1 MFERYT
7 ERARRVLFFARYE
20 ASQLGSISIETEH
33 LLLGLIRE
41 GKGLTSR
48 IFARSHL
55 SLESIRKEIEG
66 RTVFREKVSTSV
78 EIPFSA
84 ETKRVLQFAAE
95 EADRLLHNY
104 IGTEHLLLGILRE
117 ERSVAATILM
127 EKGMRLNTVREDIVA
142 LLNEKTTLTRVK
154 ETPLLAEFSRD
165 LTEAAMKNQLDP
177 LVGRHIEIE
186 RVQQVLCR
194 RTKNNAVLI
203 GEPGVGK
210 TAIVEGLAQKIVY
223 GDVPHFLADKR
234 LLALDISLIVAGTK
248 YRGQFEER
256 LKAIMKELTENP
268 NIIVFID
275 ELHTLVGAGSAE
287 GSLDAA
293 NILKPALS
301 RGEIR
306 CIGATTPSEYRK
318 YIEKDRSLERRFQA
332 IKVDPPNERETIEVL
347 MGVKDRYETFH
358 HVEYTTEAIEA
369 AVYQSSRYIT
379 DRFLPDKAIDLVDEA
394 GARAKLREAGYS
406 EEFGE
411 INRSIRVAV
420 EQMETAVSE
429 KNFEKAQFYREQ
441 EVQARENLQFV
452 REKFDVKSST
462 RRVVVGKGEID
473 EVVSKWTGV
482 PLTSINQDEG
492 DKLLH
497 MEDALH
503 NRVISQDAAISALSR
518 AIRRSRAGLKSPNR
532 PVGSFIFLG
541 PTGVGKTELAR
552 AIANFLFGSDHALIR
567 FDMSEYMEKH
577 SVSKLIGSPPGYV
590 GHEEGGQLTEK
601 VKRNPYS
608 VVLLDE
614 VEKAHPDLFN
624 ILLQVFEDGHLTDGL
639 GNRVNFKN
647 TIIIMTSNI
656 GARFIQK
663 KASLGFQSADSG
675 VISPQRQRHGARR
688 GEEDVQPGVH
698 QPHRRDHRLRGALGR
713 RPPDHHQAAREAGER
728 QPGRPPA
735 PPRARAG
742 SHRLDHRADVQG
754 SLVRRPS
761 AAPRDPALYRGSA
774 VRGAHPRAPQG
785 GRHPGVPRCGEP
797 GVPSGRRDRERPPA
811 GLTRLRMG
819 GPCHGYGAASAR
831 PLGSLARL
839 RSSKLMAWPLPG
851 PSVRAAAGRSQPPIM
866 RVFALLLV
874 ALAAAGEVRAQ
885 TPPAGTP
892 VRPGPVRRRRA
903 IFPRRSAARPSR
915 RPAGCPRPAPARSS
929 TRSCSASRSRAEA
942 P

>member
-48 IFARSHL
+48 IFSCSHL

-78 EIPFSA
+78 EIPFST
-84 ETKRVLQFAAE
+84 ETKRMLQQAAE

-117 ERSVAATILM
+117 ERSVAASILS
-127 EKGMRLNTVREDIVA
+127 EKGMRLNTVRENIVQ

-154 ETPLLAEFSRD
+154 EMPLLAEFSRD
-165 LTEAAMKNQLDP
+165 LTESAMKNNLDP
-177 LVGRHIEIE
+177 LVGRSVELE

-210 TAIVEGLAQKIVY
+210 TAIVEGLAQKIVC
-223 GDVPHFLADKR
+223 GDVPHFLAEKR
-234 LLALDISLIVAGTK
+234 ILALDISLIVAGTK

-256 LKAIMKELTENP
+256 LKAIMKELTENA

-306 CIGATTPSEYRK
+306 CIGATTPAEYRK

-332 IKVDPPNERETIEVL
+332 IKVDPPTEAETLDIL
-347 MGVKDRYETFH
+347 LGVKDRYETFH
-358 HVEYTTEAIEA
+358 HVAYTQEAMEA

-394 GARAKLREAGYS
+394 GARAKLREARHS
-406 EEFGE
+406 EEFSE
-411 INRSIRVAV
+411 INKSIRVAV
-420 EQMETAVSE
+420 EQMETATAQKDYE
-429 KNFEKAQFYREQ
+429 RAQFFREQ
-441 EVQARENLQFV
+441 EVLARENLQFV
-452 REKFDVKSST
+452 REKFDVTSGGHH
-462 RRVVVGKGEID
+462 VEVGKPDID

-492 DKLLH
+492 NKLLH
-497 MEDALH
+497 MEEQLH
-503 NRVISQDAAISALSR
+503 RRVISQEQAISALAR

-532 PVGSFIFLG
+532 PVGSFVFLG

-552 AIANFLFGSDHALIR
+552 ALANFLFGSDSALIR

-601 VKRNPYS
+601 VKRHPYS

-614 VEKAHPDLFN
+614 IEKAHPDLFN

-647 TIIIMTSNI
+647 TIVIMTSNI
-656 GARFIQK
+656 GARYIQK
-663 KASLGFQSADSG
+663 KASMGFQSVD
-675 VISPQRQRHGARR
+675 VKEIQRSVSAMVL
-688 GEEDVQPGVH
+688 GEVKRTFNPEFVNRVDEIIVFEALF
-698 QPHRRDHRLRGALGR
+698 DDDLRKIT
-713 RPPDHHQAAREAGER
+713 QM
-728 QPGRPPA
+728 
-735 PPRARAG
+735 
-742 SHRLDHRADVQG
+742 
-754 SLVRRPS
+754 LV
-761 AAPRDPALYRGSA
+761 DQLN
-774 VRGAHPRAPQG
+774 VNL
-785 GRHPGVPRCGEP
+785 V
-797 GVPSGRRDRERPPA
+797 DRELKISITSEVVDWIIQMTCKDRS
-811 GLTRLRMG
+811 
-819 GPCHGYGAASAR
+819 YGAR
-831 PLGSLARL
+831 PL
-839 RSSKLMAWPLPG
+839 
-851 PSVRAAAGRSQPPIM
+851 
-866 RVFALLLV
+866 
-874 ALAAAGEVRAQ
+874 
-885 TPPAGTP
+885 
-892 VRPGPVRRRRA
+892 RRA
-903 IFPRRSAARPSR
+903 IQRYVEDPLSEELIRGHLRGGDIEVYLDGGVLAYRTVGQPYEGRRL
-915 RPAGCPRPAPARSS
+915 AGSVKVS
-929 TRSCSASRSRAEA
+929 
-942 P
+942 

>member
-177 LVGRHIEIE
+177 LVGRGTELE

-234 LLALDISLIVAGTK
+234 ILALDISLIVAGTK

-332 IKVDPPNERETIEVL
+332 VKVDPPSEKETIEVL
-347 MGVKDRYETFH
+347 MGVKDRYEQFH
-358 HVEYTTEAIEA
+358 HVEYTNDAIEA

-394 GARAKLREAGYS
+394 GARAKLRESGFSS

-452 REKFDVKSST
+452 REKFDVKTNT
-462 RRVVVGKGEID
+462 RRVTRRQGGHRRSGLQVDRRAAPVDQPGREQQAPQDGRGAARPRHLAGQGDLGAVARDPPLARRAQEPEPSGRQLRVPRAHRRRQDRAGARGRQLPLRQRSRPHPLRHVGIHGEAL
-473 EVVSKWTGV
+473 GV
-482 PLTSINQDEG
+482 EADRL
-492 DKLLH
+492 
-497 MEDALH
+497 
-503 NRVISQDAAISALSR
+503 AAG
-518 AIRRSRAGLKSPNR
+518 IRRPRRGGPAHREGEAQPLLGRPARRNREGAPGSVQHPAAGLRGR
-532 PVGSFIFLG
+532 P
-541 PTGVGKTELAR
+541 
-552 AIANFLFGSDHALIR
+552 
-567 FDMSEYMEKH
+567 
-577 SVSKLIGSPPGYV
+577 
-590 GHEEGGQLTEK
+590 
-601 VKRNPYS
+601 
-608 VVLLDE
+608 
-614 VEKAHPDLFN
+614 
-624 ILLQVFEDGHLTDGL
+624 
-639 GNRVNFKN
+639 
-647 TIIIMTSNI
+647 
-656 GARFIQK
+656 
-663 KASLGFQSADSG
+663 
-675 VISPQRQRHGARR
+675 
-688 GEEDVQPGVH
+688 
-698 QPHRRDHRLRGALGR
+698 PHRR
-713 RPPDHHQAAREAGER
+713 PR
-728 QPGRPPA
+728 QPGELQE
-735 PPRARAG
+735 
-742 SHRLDHRADVQG
+742 HDHHHDVEH
-754 SLVRRPS
+754 RRP
-761 AAPRDPALYRGSA
+761 L
-774 VRGAHPRAPQG
+774 HPEE
-785 GRHPGVPRCGEP
+785 GVAR
-797 GVPSGRRDRERPPA
+797 VPVDRVDA
-811 GLTRLRMG
+811 
-819 GPCHGYGAASAR
+819 
-831 PLGSLARL
+831 
-839 RSSKLMAWPLPG
+839 
-851 PSVRAAAGRSQPPIM
+851 
-866 RVFALLLV
+866 
-874 ALAAAGEVRAQ
+874 
-885 TPPAGTP
+885 
-892 VRPGPVRRRRA
+892 
-903 IFPRRSAARPSR
+903 
-915 RPAGCPRPAPARSS
+915 
-929 TRSCSASRSRAEA
+929 
-942 P
+942 